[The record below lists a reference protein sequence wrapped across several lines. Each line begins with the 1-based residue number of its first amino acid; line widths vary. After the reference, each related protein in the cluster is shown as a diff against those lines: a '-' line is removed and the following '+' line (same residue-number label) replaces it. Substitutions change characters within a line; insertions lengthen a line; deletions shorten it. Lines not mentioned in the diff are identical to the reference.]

1 MFAIMAASTSVS
13 NRNANKFMSKPTTA
27 PVMST
32 LSERVTEELRLAIL
46 SGSIPPG
53 AKLRVE
59 DLSQQFGYSA
69 TPIRESLNRLIAG
82 GMVQAIGQRGFRVE
96 PVSYD
101 DLVDLIDMREF
112 VAVKALRLAMSQG
125 GDEWV
130 SHIEATLARLSRCY
144 RKPLAKSLEGSYEFD
159 LAHKAFHHALIAA
172 CGSPRLLQINSVLND
187 QAYRYRLLLA
197 RFGSLRRRPDNTHHE
212 QLARVVIARDVRG
225 ACATLREHLRK
236 TLTAIDM
243 TDPVAVQT
251 KLGLVQQPEAAG
263 RRAGIPARRAG
274 AGSTRKTSKTGQR
287 DAIVL

>member
-1 MFAIMAASTSVS
+1 
-13 NRNANKFMSKPTTA
+13 MSKPIAA
-27 PVMST
+27 PVLST

-46 SGSIPPG
+46 SGSILPG

-96 PVSYD
+96 PASYD
-101 DLVDLIDMREF
+101 DLADLMDTREF
-112 VAVKALRLAMSQG
+112 VAVKALRQSILR
-125 GDEWV
+125 GDSAWV
-130 SHIEATLARLSRCY
+130 SNIDATLLRLSRFY
-144 RKPLAKSLEGSYEFD
+144 RKPVARSLEGSYEFD

-197 RFGSLRRRPDNTHHE
+197 KSRPLERREDNTHHE
-212 QLARVVIARDVRG
+212 QLARVVVARDIKG

-236 TLTAIDM
+236 TLTAIDAA
-243 TDPVAVQT
+243 DRLVVNAR
-251 KLGLVQQPEAAG
+251 LELVQQPAAVG
-263 RRAGIPARRAG
+263 KR
-274 AGSTRKTSKTGQR
+274 STRSTRLATADSSRKRLKARQG
-287 DAIVL
+287 DAVVL

>member
-1 MFAIMAASTSVS
+1 
-13 NRNANKFMSKPTTA
+13 MSKPTTA
-27 PVMST
+27 PVLST

-46 SGSIPPG
+46 SGSILPG

-96 PVSYD
+96 PVSYE
-101 DLVDLIDMREF
+101 DLVDLIDMREY
-112 VAVKALRLAMSQG
+112 VAVKALRLSIMRG
-125 GDEWV
+125 GDDWV
-130 SHIEATLARLSRCY
+130 ANIDATLARLSKFY
-144 RKPLAKSLEGSYEFD
+144 RKPVARSLEGSYEFD
-159 LAHKAFHHALIAA
+159 LAHKAFHHALVAA

-197 RFGSLRRRPDNTHHE
+197 RYGSLQRRPDNSHHQ

-225 ACATLREHLRK
+225 ACAKLREHLRL
-236 TLTAIDM
+236 TLTAIDAA
-243 TDPVAVQT
+243 DPVAVQA
-251 KLGLVQQPEAAG
+251 KLGLVQQQAAVVG
-263 RRAGIPARRAG
+263 KRAKGSTRQAG
-274 AGSTRKTSKTGQR
+274 AGSPRKNSKTGQS